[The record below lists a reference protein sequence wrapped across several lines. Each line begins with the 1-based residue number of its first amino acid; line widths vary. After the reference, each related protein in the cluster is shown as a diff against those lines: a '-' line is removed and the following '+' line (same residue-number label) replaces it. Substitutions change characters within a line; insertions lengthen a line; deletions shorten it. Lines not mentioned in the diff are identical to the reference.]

1 MQSTQTRQFP
11 NTPGGLRRKLDNG
24 ILVVDDSERHRHDM
38 IGWLNSQNINKVYEA
53 VDGTSALRLIKSLPA
68 MPDIIILDLEMPG
81 MDGVEFLQVLEETNL
96 RPAIV
101 IVTSADDI
109 LIGSVATM
117 IDAMGF
123 KLLGSFQKP
132 CSSSLIE
139 KALNSYFNDLDKRGI
154 IGDLVNTI
162 VDYDLLKEAIQSST
176 ICPYYQPKMDLQTGK
191 CVGVEALA
199 RWWDPKGNP
208 ISPVD
213 FIPLAEKFD
222 LIDELTIALVNR
234 ILMDIE
240 YWKLNKHDIPVSVN
254 ISPLSLRNRK
264 FISFLINLVE
274 TNRISPKMI
283 TFEITEGR
291 LVEELSETLANT
303 NRLRLKNF
311 SFSIDDF
318 GTGFS
323 SMEKLSLFPF
333 TELKIDQHFVK
344 TGLENSKSF
353 EMLGTFI
360 KMGKKLGIT
369 TVAEGV
375 ENIDQLCM
383 LKELGCDQIQ
393 GNYPGKPMS
402 AQFLISWIIYRDD

>member
-1 MQSTQTRQFP
+1 MQFSQTRHTP
-11 NTPGGLRRKLDNG
+11 NPKVRSCRKLDNG
-24 ILVVDDSERHRHDM
+24 VLVVDDSERHRYE
-38 IGWLNSQNINKVYEA
+38 IISWLNSQNISKIYEA
-53 VDGTSALRLIKSLPA
+53 ADGASALRLIKSLPA
-68 MPDIIILDLEMPG
+68 MPDVVILDLEMPG
-81 MDGVEFLQVLEETNL
+81 MDGVEFLQVLEEKDL
-96 RPAIV
+96 RPAII

-117 IDAMGF
+117 IEAMGF
-123 KLLGSFQKP
+123 KLLGSYQKP
-132 CSSSLIE
+132 CSRELIE
-139 KALNSYFNDLDKRGI
+139 EALNRYFDDLKGQGI
-154 IGDLVNTI
+154 IGDLVNTS
-162 VDYDLLKEAIQSST
+162 VDYDLLKQAIQSST
-176 ICPYYQPKMDLQTGK
+176 ICPYYQPKMDLKTGK

-208 ISPVD
+208 ISPTD

-240 YWKLNKHDIPVSVN
+240 YWKLNKHNIPVSVN
-254 ISPLSLRNRK
+254 ISPLSLKNRK

-291 LVEELSETLANT
+291 LVENLSETLANT

-344 TGLENSKSF
+344 TGLDNSKSF
-353 EMLGTFI
+353 EMLGAFI
-360 KMGKKLGIT
+360 AMGKKLGIT